1 MQVSQKRSP
10 RRQLPFGWPRGQA
23 RCGNLLFPNM
33 PNGCRVG
40 SIGMRDV
47 SLHLAI
53 GKPLERF
60 LTLVGS

>member
-1 MQVSQKRSP
+1 
-10 RRQLPFGWPRGQA
+10 
-23 RCGNLLFPNM
+23 M

-47 SLHLAI
+47 RLRLAI